1 MEWNGTDQ
9 IRAISRFPGIK
20 RAMFLLLRRSDQHE
34 NEYEYARRVRVR
46 EWHLSYAQVNRESVE
61 QKSAV
66 QANGTRDDES
76 RVAVFIFIL
85 L

>member
-20 RAMFLLLRRSDQHE
+20 RAMFLLLRIS
-34 NEYEYARRVRVR
+34 ARARARVR